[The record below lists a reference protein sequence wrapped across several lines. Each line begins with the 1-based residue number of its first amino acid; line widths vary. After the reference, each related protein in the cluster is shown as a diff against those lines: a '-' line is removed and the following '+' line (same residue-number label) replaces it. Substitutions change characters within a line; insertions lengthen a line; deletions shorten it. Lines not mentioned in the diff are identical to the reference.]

1 MKRTKTLF
9 LSCLITV
16 LVGLGLF
23 FWLLPSTQTAKPVTI
38 EKDSD
43 SVVFVQPKAVVNDT
57 TKDINVIRDYYR
69 LYLNRADR
77 QDISVH
83 EERRFLTQTLID
95 KLCYR
100 DGMSYLP
107 LFPLDDN
114 KDLRWSLDD

>member
-1 MKRTKTLF
+1 MKRTKTLI

-16 LVGLGLF
+16 LIGLGLL
-23 FWLLPSTQTAKPVTI
+23 FWLLSSKRTSKPVMTV
-38 EKDSD
+38 KDTD
-43 SVVFVQPKAVVNDT
+43 TVVALQPKVVENDT